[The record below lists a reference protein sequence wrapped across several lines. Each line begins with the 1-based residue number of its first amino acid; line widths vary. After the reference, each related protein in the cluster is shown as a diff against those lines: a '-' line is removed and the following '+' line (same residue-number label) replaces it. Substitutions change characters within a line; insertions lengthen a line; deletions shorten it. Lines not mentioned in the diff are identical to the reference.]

1 MTISTQAEY
10 RGNNVNRTRLLTGFL
25 TALALI
31 AGSVVATSIADA
43 GPSCSASK
51 TAARTIN
58 AVETAS
64 ADEATPVE
72 ATKANV
78 TTAGDRACC
87 ASGKN
92 ATLTSAK
99 TKVAKAGASCNLA
112 TSKGCDYSA
121 TKTGYADARL
131 MDGETVLAKLAHC
144 GIDVRS
150 ADADFLAASLVKRE
164 CGKYSLQ
171 QWATMIKAARS
182 LEVEDFDAI
191 LAGATSASTCDGA
204 DKCPMTLVVGDLAAQ
219 KEETTRN

>member
-1 MTISTQAEY
+1 MTISTQAQY

-31 AGSVVATSIADA
+31 AGSVVTTSIADA
-43 GPSCSASK
+43 GPSCCASK
-51 TAARTIN
+51 TAAKTIN

-64 ADEATPVE
+64 ADEATN
-72 ATKANV
+72 ANV
-78 TTAGDRACC
+78 TTASVSSCS

-112 TSKGCDYSA
+112 TGKGCDYSA
-121 TKTGYADARL
+121 TKTGYADAEL